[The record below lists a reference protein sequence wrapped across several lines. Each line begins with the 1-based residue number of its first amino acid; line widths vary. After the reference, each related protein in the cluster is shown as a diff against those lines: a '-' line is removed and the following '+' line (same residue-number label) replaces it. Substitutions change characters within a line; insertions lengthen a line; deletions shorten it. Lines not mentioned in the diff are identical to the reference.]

1 MTKQPTLIRSLQ
13 LWHIFV
19 IGVGYMAPMAV
30 FDTFGIVSN
39 VTKGHV
45 PTAYLLT
52 VAAILFTA
60 FSYGKM
66 VQAYPYAGSAY
77 TYTQRT
83 INRPL
88 GFLVGWSAL
97 LDYLFLPMINAL
109 LTGIYM
115 SAVFPELPQAVWII
129 SFVMLI
135 TVINIWKINIS
146 VSFNLFL
153 VVFQVLVALFF
164 ILLSVRGLIQEG
176 GEFTIQ
182 PFYTEE
188 IQLNTLLAG
197 ASILCF
203 SFLGFDAVT
212 TLSEETKNP
221 TKTIP
226 RGILLIALFGGCL
239 FTSVSYFAQSLY
251 PDASVFQDPEGA
263 SAEIAYHIGGIL
275 FQSIFLAAA
284 ISSTLA
290 SGIASMISSS
300 RLLYAMGR
308 DQVLPKKYFGYVHPR
323 LGTPLFNVFLVGLIS
338 LSAVGLDLLLATSF
352 INYGA
357 LIAFTFVNL
366 SVIAY
371 YFRSKPAR
379 TVSSFFQYLVLPLI
393 GFSFVAI
400 FWFSLHMHSILLGL
414 SWTLIGSIYLLVIT
428 RFFTRPLPEY
438 TFLAGE

>member
-1 MTKQPTLIRSLQ
+1 
-13 LWHIFV
+13 
-19 IGVGYMAPMAV
+19 MAPMAV
-30 FDTFGIVSN
+30 FDTFGIVSD
-39 VTKGHV
+39 VTEGHV

-52 VAAILFTA
+52 VTAILFTA

-66 VQAYPYAGSAY
+66 VKAYPYAGSAY
-77 TYTQRT
+77 TYTQKT
-83 INRPL
+83 MNRPL

-109 LTGIYM
+109 LTGIYI
-115 SAVFPELPQAVWII
+115 SAVFPDLPQWVWII
-129 SFVMLI
+129 SFVVLI
-135 TVINIWKINIS
+135 TVINIWEINIS
-146 VSFNLFL
+146 VSFNLLL

-164 ILLSVRGLIQEG
+164 IILSIRTLTQG
-176 GEFTIQ
+176 GSEFTIQ
-182 PFYTEE
+182 PFYSEE
-188 IQLNTLLAG
+188 IQFSTLLAG

-226 RGILLIALFGGCL
+226 RGILLIALFGGVL
-239 FTSVSYFAQSLY
+239 FTGVSYFAQSLY

-263 SAEIAYHIGGIL
+263 SAEIAYHIGGII
-275 FQSIFLAAA
+275 FQSFFLAAA

-308 DQVLPKKYFGYVHPR
+308 DQVLPKKYFGYLHPR

-338 LSAVGLDLLLATSF
+338 LSALGLDLLLATSF

-371 YFRSKPAR
+371 YFRFKPKH
-379 TVSSFFQYLVLPLI
+379 TIGSIIQYILFPVA
-393 GFSFVAI
+393 GFSFIVI
-400 FWFSLHMHSILLGL
+400 IWFSLNIHSILLGL
-414 SWTLIGSIYLLVIT
+414 GWTFIGLIYLLLIT
-428 RFFTRPLPEY
+428 RFFSRPLPEY
-438 TFLAGE
+438 EFLTKE